1 MSERKTSQTWLPMSR
16 RKMLGGLLVGAGT
29 LLTGIKQNAYG
40 RRLKE
45 KGKILLSGMPAVPK
59 GLEVAVTM
67 PLIEALHGRRA
78 RRFAL
83 GAEIPDGPLKFK
95 SRHAPMPLGE
105 LEQMM
110 VLTAAAGNTGW
121 FYLHPFN
128 PNYVPNLPNYAS
140 AAGGRTFPSA
150 AGFHTS
156 EIFFTDDNGTYFLPT
171 RDADNL
177 IKTDESGATD
187 LNAYLQAHRSRIKKL
202 SDKRMAI
209 PPKPAHIEMHNPWCV
224 NVPGSTLIIP
234 VADLAQ
240 HHIAVLCYL
249 VQNGAC
255 LFDDINKNPIP
266 GIEKFGSLVD
276 VKNPYPLTYVEQL
289 SLAEVTAELSTACY
303 AGALML

>member
-1 MSERKTSQTWLPMSR
+1 MRQ
-16 RKMLGGLLVGAGT
+16 
-29 LLTGIKQNAYG
+29 
-40 RRLKE
+40 
-45 KGKILLSGMPAVPK
+45 
-59 GLEVAVTM
+59 
-67 PLIEALHGRRA
+67 
-78 RRFAL
+78 
-83 GAEIPDGPLKFK
+83 

-128 PNYVPNLPNYAS
+128 PNYVPNIPNYAS

-150 AGFHTS
+150 AGFHTT
-156 EIFFTDDNGTYFLPT
+156 EFFYTDDNGTYFLPT
-171 RDADNL
+171 RDAHNL
-177 IKTDESGATD
+177 VKTDENGATD

-202 SDKRMAI
+202 SDKRMHI

-255 LFDDINKNPIP
+255 IFDDVNKNPVP
-266 GIEKFGSLVD
+266 GIEKFSALVD
-276 VKNPYPLTYVEQL
+276 VKN
-289 SLAEVTAELSTACY
+289 
-303 AGALML
+303 